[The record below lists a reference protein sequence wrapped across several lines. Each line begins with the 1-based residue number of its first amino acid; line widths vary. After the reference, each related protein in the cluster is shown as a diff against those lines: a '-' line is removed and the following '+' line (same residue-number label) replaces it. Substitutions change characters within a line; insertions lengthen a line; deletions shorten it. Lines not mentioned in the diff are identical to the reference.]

1 MNPADPS
8 RAASTPHADSTGAIA
23 TLREGGLLDGIYACT
38 RKERLTARTGS
49 AYLTVELRDRSGVL
63 PARLFRDADLHGA
76 TFERGDLVR
85 VRGKVVRFRGELQ
98 AELEQITK
106 VEPAQ
111 ADPAAFLPVAYR
123 DLDELDGF
131 LEHLAGEVRQAG
143 FKALLS
149 ALLSDAK
156 VRTDLR
162 GFPATRQSHHAY
174 LGGLLE
180 HTVAVA
186 TLALEACVLH
196 PRLDQDL
203 LLTAA
208 IVHDLGRTREL
219 TLGAEIGISDEGR
232 MLGHVELGLRM
243 LDERARAVGL
253 DEPRS
258 LALAHCVLTHHGP
271 ESAPQRRFATPEAL
285 ALHRLNALDA
295 SVKGALETGLGLP
308 AHRPG

>member
-1 MNPADPS
+1 MS
-8 RAASTPHADSTGAIA
+8 SAASTQPAGDMGTIA

-38 RKERLTARTGS
+38 RKERLMARTGS
-49 AYLTVELRDRSGVL
+49 AYLTVELRDRSGAL

-106 VEPAQ
+106 VEAAQ

-143 FKALLS
+143 FKALLG
-149 ALLSDAK
+149 ALLGDAK

-271 ESAPQRRFATPEAL
+271 ESAPQRRFASPEAL
-285 ALHRLNALDA
+285 TLHRLNALDS
-295 SVKGALETGLGLP
+295 SVKGALETGLGLSG
-308 AHRPG
+308 PGGS